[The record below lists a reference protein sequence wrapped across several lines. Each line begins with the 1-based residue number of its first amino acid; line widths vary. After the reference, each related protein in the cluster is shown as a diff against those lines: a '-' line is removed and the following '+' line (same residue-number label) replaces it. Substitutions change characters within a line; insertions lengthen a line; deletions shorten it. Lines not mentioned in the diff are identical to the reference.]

1 MIISSKGKYGL
12 VALMDICLYSRSE
25 AVTLKSVSKRQDISE
40 RYLEQIFSILKKG
53 GIINSK
59 KGAQGGYFLA
69 RKPKDITVG
78 EILNI
83 LEGYLKIVSPSEEKN
98 DIECF
103 MQKKI
108 WNNINRQI
116 ETYFN
121 SITLEELVKDY
132 IEGKITI
139 CIIFKLPK
147 RK

>member
-12 VALMDICLYSRSE
+12 VSLMDICLYSRSE

-83 LEGYLKIVSPSEEKN
+83 LEGDLKIVSPSEEKN

-139 CIIFKLPK
+139 MYYI
-147 RK
+147 

>member
-1 MIISSKGKYGL
+1 MVISSKRKYGL

-139 CIIFKLPK
+139 MYYI
-147 RK
+147 

>member
-121 SITLEELVKDY
+121 SITLVEQVKDY
-132 IEGKITI
+132 IEGKFSIMYYI
-139 CIIFKLPK
+139 
-147 RK
+147 

>member
-12 VALMDICLYSRSE
+12 VALMDSCLYSRSE

-139 CIIFKLPK
+139 MYYI
-147 RK
+147 

>member
-12 VALMDICLYSRSE
+12 VDLMDICLYSRSE

-83 LEGYLKIVSPSEEKN
+83 LEGDLKIVSLSEEKN

-139 CIIFKLPK
+139 MYYI
-147 RK
+147 

>member
-12 VALMDICLYSRSE
+12 VALMDICLYSGSE
-25 AVTLKSVSKRQDISE
+25 VVTLKSVSKRQDISE

-59 KGAQGGYFLA
+59 KGAQGGYFLS

-83 LEGYLKIVSPSEEKN
+83 LEGDLKIVSPSEEKN

-139 CIIFKLPK
+139 MYYI
-147 RK
+147 

>member
-12 VALMDICLYSRSE
+12 VALMDICLYSGSE
-25 AVTLKSVSKRQDISE
+25 AVTLKSVSKRQNISE
-40 RYLEQIFSILKKG
+40 RYLEQIFSILRKG
-53 GIINSK
+53 VIITSK

-139 CIIFKLPK
+139 MYYI
-147 RK
+147 

>member
-12 VALMDICLYSRSE
+12 VALMDICLYSGSE
-25 AVTLKSVSKRQDISE
+25 VVTLKSVSKRQDISE

-59 KGAQGGYFLA
+59 KGAQGGYFLS

-83 LEGYLKIVSPSEEKN
+83 LEGDLKIVSTSEEKN

-132 IEGKITI
+132 IQGKITI
-139 CIIFKLPK
+139 MYYI
-147 RK
+147 

>member
-12 VALMDICLYSRSE
+12 VALMDIFLYSRSE

-83 LEGYLKIVSPSEEKN
+83 LEGDLKIVSPSEEKN

-139 CIIFKLPK
+139 MYYI
-147 RK
+147 

>member
-40 RYLEQIFSILKKG
+40 RYLEQIFSILRKG
-53 GIINSK
+53 GIISSK
-59 KGAQGGYFLA
+59 KGAQGGYSLS

-83 LEGYLKIVSPSEEKN
+83 LEGDLKIVSPSEEKN

-139 CIIFKLPK
+139 MYYI
-147 RK
+147 

>member
-12 VALMDICLYSRSE
+12 VALMDICLYSGSE
-25 AVTLKSVSKRQDISE
+25 VVTLKSVSKRQDISE

-83 LEGYLKIVSPSEEKN
+83 LEGDLKIVSTSEEKN

-139 CIIFKLPK
+139 MYYI
-147 RK
+147 

>member
-12 VALMDICLYSRSE
+12 VALMDICLYSGSE
-25 AVTLKSVSKRQDISE
+25 VVTLKSVSKRQDISE

-83 LEGYLKIVSPSEEKN
+83 LEGDLKIVSTSEEKN

-132 IEGKITI
+132 IQGKITI
-139 CIIFKLPK
+139 MYYI
-147 RK
+147 

>member
-83 LEGYLKIVSPSEEKN
+83 LEGYLKIVLPSEEKN

-139 CIIFKLPK
+139 MYYI
-147 RK
+147 

>member
-12 VALMDICLYSRSE
+12 VALMDICLYSGSE
-25 AVTLKSVSKRQDISE
+25 VVTLKSVSKRQDISE

-139 CIIFKLPK
+139 MYYI
-147 RK
+147 

>member
-83 LEGYLKIVSPSEEKN
+83 LEGDLKIVSPSEEKN

-132 IEGKITI
+132 IEGKITLMYYI
-139 CIIFKLPK
+139 
-147 RK
+147 

>member
-53 GIINSK
+53 GIITSK

-83 LEGYLKIVSPSEEKN
+83 LEGDLKIVSPSEEKN

-139 CIIFKLPK
+139 MYYI
-147 RK
+147 

>member
-12 VALMDICLYSRSE
+12 VALMDICLYSGSE
-25 AVTLKSVSKRQDISE
+25 VVTLKSVSKRQDISE
-40 RYLEQIFSILKKG
+40 RYLEQILSIIKKG

-83 LEGYLKIVSPSEEKN
+83 LEGDLKIVSPSEEKN

-139 CIIFKLPK
+139 MYYI
-147 RK
+147 

>member
-132 IEGKITI
+132 IEEKITI
-139 CIIFKLPK
+139 M
-147 RK
+147 

>member
-103 MQKKI
+103 MQKNI

-116 ETYFN
+116 EEYFD
-121 SITLEELVKDY
+121 SVTLEALVKDY
-132 IEGKITI
+132 IEGKIAI
-139 CIIFKLPK
+139 MYYI
-147 RK
+147 

>member
-69 RKPKDITVG
+69 RTAADITVG

-83 LEGYLKIVSPSEEKN
+83 LEGDLKIVSPSEERN

-139 CIIFKLPK
+139 MYYI
-147 RK
+147 

>member
-1 MIISSKGKYGL
+1 MIISRKGKYGL

-139 CIIFKLPK
+139 MYYI
-147 RK
+147 

>member
-108 WNNINRQI
+108 WNNINRQK

-139 CIIFKLPK
+139 MYYI
-147 RK
+147 

>member
-12 VALMDICLYSRSE
+12 VALMDICLYSGSE
-25 AVTLKSVSKRQDISE
+25 AVTLKSVSKRQNISE
-40 RYLEQIFSILKKG
+40 RYLEQIFSILRKG
-53 GIINSK
+53 GIITSK

-69 RKPKDITVG
+69 RTAADITVG

-83 LEGYLKIVSPSEEKN
+83 LEGDLKIVSPSEERN

-103 MQKKI
+103 MQKNI

-116 ETYFN
+116 EEYFD
-121 SITLEELVKDY
+121 SVTLEALVKDY

-139 CIIFKLPK
+139 MYYI
-147 RK
+147 

>member
-40 RYLEQIFSILKKG
+40 RYLEQIFSILRKG
-53 GIINSK
+53 GIISSK
-59 KGAQGGYFLA
+59 KGAQGGYFLS

-83 LEGYLKIVSPSEEKN
+83 LEGDLKIVSTSEEKN

-103 MQKKI
+103 IQKKI

-139 CIIFKLPK
+139 MYYI
-147 RK
+147 